1 VTDTVSF
8 SKDRASGSVPDQGEA
23 RPSEIRDREETTG
36 RRVILAEDDPYMRTM
51 LCGALEREGFR
62 VTSVTDGLE
71 LVEAVKSST
80 ARSESP
86 HLIVSD
92 VQMPGCTGLT
102 ALARLRK
109 LDLRMPA
116 LLITA
121 FGDEMTHDQAKSLGA
136 SILDKP
142 FDIYQFRT
150 LVLDL
155 VRG

>member
-1 VTDTVSF
+1 LSDGITF
-8 SKDRASGSVPDQGEA
+8 LKDRASGGVPDQGDA
-23 RPSEIRDREETTG
+23 RPGEKRDGEERTG
-36 RRVILAEDDPYMRTM
+36 RSVILAEDDPYMRTM

-71 LVEAVKSST
+71 LVEAVKSSVD
-80 ARSESP
+80 RSESP

-109 LDLRMPA
+109 LNLRTPA

-150 LVLDL
+150 LVLEL